1 MKPID
6 ERHQVFNLRRAL
18 RLPSHEQPPTR
29 SSRRVSTSFKM
40 VEILRQSGPAQQ
52 ATDHDVFTFTCF
64 FLYFVCYQCYTIL
77 LQRKMTGKCLDL
89 PTIGYDPVDARRK
102 LNPANP
108 Q

>member
-1 MKPID
+1 
-6 ERHQVFNLRRAL
+6 
-18 RLPSHEQPPTR
+18 
-29 SSRRVSTSFKM
+29 M
-40 VEILRQSGPAQQ
+40 VDILGQSGPAQQ
-52 ATDHDVFTFTCF
+52 ATDHDVFKFTCF

-89 PTIGYDPVDARRK
+89 PTIGYDLVEARRK

>member
-1 MKPID
+1 
-6 ERHQVFNLRRAL
+6 
-18 RLPSHEQPPTR
+18 
-29 SSRRVSTSFKM
+29 M
-40 VEILRQSGPAQQ
+40 VEILGQSDPAQQ